1 MTANCS
7 KDKKLNFYEGVTK
20 NGHILFSNFYWT
32 LTGSIY
38 KKIATL
44 KRQSTYLTFEGRF
57 KIASL

>member
-1 MTANCS
+1 M
-7 KDKKLNFYEGVTK
+7 VTSF
-20 NGHILFSNFYWT
+20 FSNFYWT

-44 KRQSTYLTFEGRF
+44 KRQSAYLTFEGRF